1 MVIQT
6 ISKRYRVIRKL
17 EGSPLTESYLC
28 SDDQGSGRERF
39 LVMGLTG
46 DTLSR
51 KIIPYFMEL
60 SRQKQAGDFLEGFIS
75 RGCLWLVFRYYDYPS
90 LPERLEGEFLLDE
103 RLEAARSLMDRI
115 LAQALPVYIQ
125 YEALRSDN
133 VTVSDAS
140 EVYFNYLLHEP
151 EYMELCGMQDV
162 QLNLADCMETLFSRE
177 LEEDL
182 SEELKAFI
190 AGLREKEYTSYA
202 AVYRDFR
209 ELYEALAACRSEGRL
224 KPRGWLVRMW
234 ERIKKLAARMKKLLY
249 AAVIVLLLCVL
260 FYTYLKPEEIPAGS
274 VEFNQIGTLQVRGAG
289 SEESGQ

>member
-125 YEALRSDN
+125 YEALRPDN

-190 AGLREKEYTSYA
+190 AGLREKESA
-202 AVYRDFR
+202 RRARDD
-209 ELYEALAACRSEGRL
+209 
-224 KPRGWLVRMW
+224 
-234 ERIKKLAARMKKLLY
+234 
-249 AAVIVLLLCVL
+249 
-260 FYTYLKPEEIPAGS
+260 
-274 VEFNQIGTLQVRGAG
+274 
-289 SEESGQ
+289 